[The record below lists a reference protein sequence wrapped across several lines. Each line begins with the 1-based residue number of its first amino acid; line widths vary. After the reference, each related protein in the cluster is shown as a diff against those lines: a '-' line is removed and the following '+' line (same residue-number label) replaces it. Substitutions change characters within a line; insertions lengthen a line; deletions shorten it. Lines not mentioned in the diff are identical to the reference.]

1 MGCEAEVFTQPGAA
15 PSDGPDPRRDPPTRT
30 VPPEQRVRAPLGR
43 MLAQVERQVARMLE
57 ARLREDGLTP
67 DQWRVLDLLADGAGH
82 PMTEIATAIV
92 RPPATLTKIIDKL
105 VNTAV
110 VYRLVDERDRRRVLA
125 FISDT
130 GRELHERLAPLVSTA
145 ELDAVAVFGS
155 DAPVLL
161 DLLGRLADAS
171 R

>member
-1 MGCEAEVFTQPGAA
+1 
-15 PSDGPDPRRDPPTRT
+15 
-30 VPPEQRVRAPLGR
+30 
-43 MLAQVERQVARMLE
+43 
-57 ARLREDGLTP
+57 
-67 DQWRVLDLLADGAGH
+67 
-82 PMTEIATAIV
+82 
-92 RPPATLTKIIDKL
+92 
-105 VNTAV
+105 
-110 VYRLVDERDRRRVLA
+110 VLA

-145 ELDAVAVFGS
+145 ELDAVAVLGS